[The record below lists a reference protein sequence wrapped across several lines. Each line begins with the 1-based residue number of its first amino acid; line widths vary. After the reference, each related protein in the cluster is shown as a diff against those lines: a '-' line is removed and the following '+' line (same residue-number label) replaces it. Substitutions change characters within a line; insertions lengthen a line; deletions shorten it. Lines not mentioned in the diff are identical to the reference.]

1 MLTSFTESFRVVN
14 GQIKASA
21 ADVVCYL
28 LCINEHACVSCDAVK
43 LKNCI
48 NKSTLMNS
56 FAFLIVN
63 H

>member
-28 LCINEHACVSCDAVK
+28 LCINEHACVY
-43 LKNCI
+43 
-48 NKSTLMNS
+48 
-56 FAFLIVN
+56 
-63 H
+63 